1 MKPAGEWQVPAMSF
15 DGDWQ
20 LTISSPM
27 GERPA
32 RLSISETTGSLEGSL
47 VTGMGTARVSGH
59 ANGSSVEFNASV
71 QGPMGAVKLD
81 FTGTVTGDEVAGQMQ
96 FGSMGDGRWSGA
108 RVGAEEG
115 EHAAPGASGTAPAE
129 SAQSASGSAVGG
141 GRGGM
146 GPGAAATATMGRPP
160 GLGLRS
166 FTSLAALRRTFDS
179 LSVPTYRNLWIGFL
193 LQMGGMQMMLMTGGY
208 YVYELTGIP
217 SLLGVVIAAAAVP
230 AVSLALFGGVFAD
243 RFEKKRIIQFGQV
256 VSLIAA
262 LFIGASITTGTI
274 TWIHLMAAS
283 FVQGCVMPLI
293 MPARQAI
300 VPQLVGM
307 ERLQNAV
314 ALNSMVMSL
323 TTMAAPTFAGA
334 LIAALGIE
342 LVYYVIAGM
351 FVASLFFTNLLPKLE
366 GASGSR
372 QSTIMTE
379 MKDGLRYAASN
390 RAILLLLLLSFSTI
404 IFAMPIRFIL
414 PIFAADVFLVGPD
427 RLGVMLGAI
436 GLGSLFGTLVIAFL
450 GKFARRGL
458 ALLLSGVASG
468 LILLGFSTLSYLEPV
483 YIAALVILTLVGVVQ
498 AGRMTLTNSL
508 MMENADQEYR
518 GRVMSLFS
526 LNMGLMPAGVLPIT
540 FLADRIGAPLS
551 LGIMAVLLILVA
563 TTILLLSPLLR
574 RLE

>member
-1 MKPAGEWQVPAMSF
+1 MSF
-15 DGDWQ
+15 DGNWQ

-32 RLSISETTGSLEGSL
+32 SLSITETTGNIEGSL
-47 VTGMGTARVSGH
+47 TTGMGTSPIYGYADE
-59 ANGSSVEFNASV
+59 SSVAFSASV

-81 FTGTVTGDEVAGQMQ
+81 FTGTFTGDEVSGEMQ
-96 FGSMGDGRWSGA
+96 FGSMGGGPWSGA
-108 RVGAEEG
+108 RVALEDEE
-115 EHAAPGASGTAPAE
+115 EEAPGSSRASHGERAQGVNAQTAAGPARTVVAGGVRSAPAATGTLDPSPE
-129 SAQSASGSAVGG
+129 PGVGIF
-141 GRGGM
+141 
-146 GPGAAATATMGRPP
+146 RPI
-160 GLGLRS
+160 
-166 FTSLAALRRTFDS
+166 AALKRTFDS
-179 LSVPTYRNLWIGFL
+179 LSVPAYRNLWIGFL
-193 LQMGGMQMMLMTGGY
+193 LQMGGMQMMMLSGGY
-208 YVYELTGIP
+208 YVYELTGRA
-217 SLLGVVIAAAAVP
+217 SLLGVVIAAAAIP

-243 RFEKKRIIQFGQV
+243 RLEKKRIIQFGQV
-256 VSLIAA
+256 VTLLST
-262 LFIGASITTGTI
+262 LFVGVSITTGTI
-274 TWIHLMAAS
+274 TWIHLLGAS
-283 FVQGCVMPLI
+283 FVQGCIMPLI

-323 TTMAAPTFAGA
+323 TTMVAPAFAGG
-334 LIAALGIE
+334 LIEVLSIE

-351 FVASLFFTNLLPKLE
+351 FVASLFFTQLLPKLE
-366 GASGSR
+366 KASAGR
-372 QSTIMTE
+372 QASIMSD

-390 RAILLLLLLSFSTI
+390 RVILLLLFLSFSTI

-414 PIFAADVFLVGPD
+414 PVFAKDVYEMGAGGLGP
-427 RLGVMLGAI
+427 MLSAI

-468 LILLGFSTLSYLEPV
+468 TILLGFSALSYMVPI
-483 YIAALVILTLVGVVQ
+483 YFAALAILVLVGIVQ
-498 AGRMTLTNSL
+498 AARMTLTNSL

-540 FLADRIGAPLS
+540 ILADQIGAPLS
-551 LGIMAVLLILVA
+551 LGIMAVLLVLVA
-563 TTILLLSPLLR
+563 TTILLSSPRLR
-574 RLE
+574 QLE

>member
-1 MKPAGEWQVPAMSF
+1 MSF
-15 DGDWQ
+15 DGNWQ

-32 RLSISETTGSLEGSL
+32 SLSITETIGNLEGSL
-47 VTGMGTARVSGH
+47 TTGMGTAPVSGH
-59 ANGSSVEFNASV
+59 ADEDFVAFSATV
-71 QGPMGAVKLD
+71 QGPLGAVKVD
-81 FTGTVTGDEVAGQMQ
+81 FTGNVAGGEVSGQMQ
-96 FGSMGDGRWSGA
+96 FGSMGSGPWHGA
-108 RVGAEEG
+108 RVAVEEG
-115 EHAAPGASGTAPAE
+115 ENPAPGSSHAAQGLNAQAAAGPARD
-129 SAQSASGSAVGG
+129 SGS
-141 GRGGM
+141 GGM
-146 GPGAAATATMGRPP
+146 RSAPAATATMGRPP
-160 GLGLRS
+160 GLGLASFRS
-166 FTSLAALRRTFDS
+166 MSAVKRTFDS
-179 LSVPTYRNLWIGFL
+179 LGVTSYRNLWIGFL
-193 LQMGGMQMMLMTGGY
+193 LQMGGMQMMMMTGGF
-208 YVYELTGIP
+208 YVYELTGIA
-217 SLLGVVIAAAAVP
+217 SLLGVVIAAAAIP

-243 RFEKKRIIQFGQV
+243 RLEKKRIIQAGQV

-262 LFIGASITTGTI
+262 LFIGVSITTGTI
-274 TWIHLMAAS
+274 TWMHLLAAS
-283 FVQGCVMPLI
+283 FVQGCVMPMI

-307 ERLQNAV
+307 DRLQNAI

-323 TTMAAPTFAGA
+323 TTMVAPTAAGG
-334 LIAALGIE
+334 LIATLGIE
-342 LVYYVIAGM
+342 VVYYVIAGM
-351 FVASLFFTNLLPKLE
+351 FVAAMFFTGLLPKLE
-366 GASGSR
+366 RASGGRNAS
-372 QSTIMTE
+372 IMKD

-390 RAILLLLLLSFSTI
+390 RAILLLLSLSFATI

-414 PIFAADVFLVGPD
+414 PVFAADDFGVDSFG
-427 RLGVMLGAI
+427 LGTMLGAI

-458 ALLLSGVASG
+458 ALLVSGIASG
-468 LILLGFSTLSYLEPV
+468 CILLGFSAMSYLAPV
-483 YIAALVILTLVGVVQ
+483 YIAALAILVLVGVVQ

-540 FLADRIGAPLS
+540 MIADNLGAPIS

-563 TTILLLSPLLR
+563 TTILLASPLLR